1 MRKRTPA
8 SREEVRWLRGR
19 VGSCPE
25 CGRLVGLWHF
35 ADGRVTPTD
44 WTREGL
50 DTLRIEWGDS
60 ITAQGAA
67 IRGEKETDWGHQC
80 LAISAVGGLLA
91 AGRGATGNGL
101 PRPDPA

>member
-1 MRKRTPA
+1 MRIGKSV

-25 CGRLVGLWHF
+25 CGRLVGLWQW

-50 DTLRIEWGDS
+50 DTLRVEWADA

-67 IRGEKETDWGHQC
+67 IRGENETDWGHRC
-80 LAISAVGGLLA
+80 LAISAVGGLLS
-91 AGRGATGNGL
+91 AGRGASGTGPPL
-101 PRPDPA
+101 PPPA